1 MAKRNQQKKPQI
13 SRQRRTILKPKT
25 RNQENY
31 MDFINK
37 SDVTFC
43 SGPAGSGKTSV
54 SVGMA
59 CEYLIEKKID
69 RIIITRPVVE
79 SGRGLGHLPGTLVEK
94 INPYLIPILE
104 EMNKYLTKATVEM
117 YRKKNI
123 IELCPLEYMRGRNFH
138 GCFMILD
145 EAQNATFEQIKM
157 FITRIGQDSKAVI
170 NGDLRQSDLG
180 AQQGGLYTCMR
191 KLAEIP
197 KVGVCKLDYE
207 DIVRSDIIS
216 KILRQLNKKEDE
228 AEEKNGGDPVKYF

>member
-1 MAKRNQQKKPQI
+1 MARKRKRPSNNTI
-13 SRQRRTILKPKT
+13 IQRRKKLKAKT
-25 RNQENY
+25 DNQELY
-31 MDFINK
+31 IDSMQD

-54 SVGMA
+54 SVGLA
-59 CEYLIEKKID
+59 CEYLMEEKVK

-104 EMNKYLTKATVEM
+104 EMNMYLTKPRVESF
-117 YRKKNI
+117 RDQGI

-138 GCFMILD
+138 DCFMILD

-157 FITRIGQDSKAVI
+157 FITRIGRNSKAVI

-180 AQQGGLYTCMR
+180 RDSGGLLTCMDV
-191 KLAEIP
+191 LYDIDE
-197 KVGVCKLDYE
+197 VSVCELDYC
-207 DIVRSDIIS
+207 DIVRSDIVA
-216 KILRQLNKKEDE
+216 KILKKLHEFE
-228 AEEKNGGDPVKYF
+228 PSR

>member
-1 MAKRNQQKKPQI
+1 MARQAKKPKTT
-13 SRQRRTILKPKT
+13 RQRRKILRPKT
-25 RNQENY
+25 RNQETY
-31 MDFINK
+31 MQSINK

-59 CEYLIEKKID
+59 CEYLIEKKVD
-69 RIIITRPVVE
+69 KIIITRPVVE

-104 EMNKYLTKATVEM
+104 EMNHYLTRNTVET
-117 YRKKNI
+117 YRNRNI

-138 GCFMILD
+138 NCFMILD

-157 FITRIGQDSKAVI
+157 FITRIGKDSKAVI

-180 AQQGGLYTCMR
+180 KHQGGLKTCMD
-191 KLAEIP
+191 KLAEVSG
-197 KVGVCKLDYE
+197 VGVCKLDYS
-207 DIVRSDIIS
+207 DIVRSGIVS
-216 KILRQLNKKEDE
+216 KILMTLNKEEDE
-228 AEEKNGGDPVKYF
+228 NEPVKYF

>member
-1 MAKRNQQKKPQI
+1 MARQAKKPKTT
-13 SRQRRTILKPKT
+13 RQRRKILRPKT
-25 RNQENY
+25 RNQETY
-31 MDFINK
+31 MQSINK

-59 CEYLIEKKID
+59 CEYLIEKKVD
-69 RIIITRPVVE
+69 KIIITRPVVE

-104 EMNKYLTKATVEM
+104 EMNQYLTKNTVET
-117 YRKKNI
+117 YRSRNI

-138 GCFMILD
+138 NCFMILD

-157 FITRIGQDSKAVI
+157 FITRIGKDSKAVI

-180 AQQGGLYTCMR
+180 KHQGGLKTCMD
-191 KLAEIP
+191 KLSEVSG
-197 KVGVCKLDYE
+197 VGVCKLDYS
-207 DIVRSDIIS
+207 DIVRSGIVS
-216 KILRQLNKKEDE
+216 KILMTLNKEEDEDEDE
-228 AEEKNGGDPVKYF
+228 AVKYF

>member
-1 MAKRNQQKKPQI
+1 MARQAKKPKTT
-13 SRQRRTILKPKT
+13 RQRRKILRPKT
-25 RNQENY
+25 RNQETY
-31 MDFINK
+31 MQSINK

-59 CEYLIEKKID
+59 CEYLIEKKVD
-69 RIIITRPVVE
+69 KIIITRPVVE

-104 EMNKYLTKATVEM
+104 EMNQYLTKNTVET
-117 YRKKNI
+117 YRSRDI

-138 GCFMILD
+138 NCFMILD

-157 FITRIGQDSKAVI
+157 FITRIGKDSKAVI

-180 AQQGGLYTCMR
+180 KHQGGLKTCMD
-191 KLAEIP
+191 KLSEVSG
-197 KVGVCKLDYE
+197 VGVCKLDYS
-207 DIVRSDIIS
+207 DIVRSGIVS
-216 KILRQLNKKEDE
+216 KILMTLNKEEDE
-228 AEEKNGGDPVKYF
+228 NEDEGEPIKYF